1 MRSVIIIGLLSLLQ
15 NSTAL
20 NEIESCPESVKTFT
34 SYEDYT
40 QNKFV
45 DSLCLSVKKNKF
57 FVNSQ
62 KLVLKENGKKT
73 KHLAGSLWGYSKGN
87 TLFRYYD
94 EDVFFA
100 NFGYFE
106 VINQN
111 GFILYAREEIISNLI
126 IYSRF
131 YYYSTN
137 LTSPLKTLSLKNLQ
151 IDFPNE
157 SFIREVEASKILDD
171 YEKKDEDVKAI
182 NAMYKKYYSENEN
195 H

>member
-1 MRSVIIIGLLSLLQ
+1 MRSIIITGILFLLQ
-15 NSTAL
+15 NSTNL
-20 NEIESCPESVKTFT
+20 NEIESCKDSVKTFRT
-34 SYEDYT
+34 YENYT
-40 QNKFV
+40 QNKFE

-57 FVNSQ
+57 FVNNQ

-73 KHLAGSLWGYSKGN
+73 KYLAGSLWGYSKGN
-87 TLFRYYD
+87 ALFRYYE

-100 NFGYFE
+100 NYGYFE
-106 VINQN
+106 VINQD
-111 GFILYAREEIISNLI
+111 GFIMYAREEIISNLV

-157 SFIREVEASKILDD
+157 SFIREVEESKILED
-171 YEKKDEDVKAI
+171 YEKKPEDVKAI
-182 NAMYKKYYSENEN
+182 NVMYKKYYPKVG
-195 H
+195 

>member
-1 MRSVIIIGLLSLLQ
+1 MRSIIIVGMLFLLQ
-15 NSTAL
+15 NFTNKL
-20 NEIESCPESVKTFT
+20 EKEPCQESVKTFST
-34 SYEDYT
+34 YENYR
-40 QNKFV
+40 QNKFE

-57 FVNSQ
+57 FANNK
-62 KLVLKENGKKT
+62 KLVLKENGRKIRY
-73 KHLAGSLWGYSKGN
+73 LAGSLWGYSKGN
-87 TLFRYYD
+87 ALFRYYE

-137 LTSPLKTLSLKNLQ
+137 LTSPLKILSLKNLQ

-157 SFIREVEASKILDD
+157 AFISEVEESKILED
-171 YEKKDEDVKAI
+171 YEKKDEDVKTI
-182 NAMYKKYYSENEN
+182 NNN
-195 H
+195 V

>member
-1 MRSVIIIGLLSLLQ
+1 MRSIIIVGMLFLLQ
-15 NSTAL
+15 NSTNKL
-20 NEIESCPESVKTFT
+20 EIEPCQESIKTFST
-34 SYEDYT
+34 YENYR
-40 QNKFV
+40 QNKFE

-73 KHLAGSLWGYSKGN
+73 KYLGGSLWGYTKGN
-87 TLFRYYD
+87 ALFRYYE
-94 EDVFFA
+94 EDIFFA
-100 NFGYFE
+100 NYGYFE

-137 LTSPLKTLSLKNLQ
+137 LTSPLKTLSIKNLQ

-157 SFIREVEASKILDD
+157 AFISEV
-171 YEKKDEDVKAI
+171 
-182 NAMYKKYYSENEN
+182 
-195 H
+195 